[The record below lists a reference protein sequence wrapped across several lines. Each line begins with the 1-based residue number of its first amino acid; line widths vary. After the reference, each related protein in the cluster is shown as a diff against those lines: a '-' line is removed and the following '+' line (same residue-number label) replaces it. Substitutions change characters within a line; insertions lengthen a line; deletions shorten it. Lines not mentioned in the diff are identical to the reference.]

1 MKILSRTDSILQ
13 LSRRLDWRFL
23 LPEPQLRRVAYCGP
37 EHSTLAIALREFSEE
52 FHTFAPTAPPS
63 EGGFDVAVLAAPT
76 VPQLAIAQQWLAPG
90 GHLYAEAQHAWD
102 WRTERKLPVRS
113 RKALSI
119 EDWLENLARLGF
131 VESKAY
137 WHRPSFE
144 RAVQIIP
151 LHDDGARDFVFA
163 RRSDDFMS
171 QLKSVTGRSVMKNAW
186 LARLL
191 QCVSLVARKQP

>member
-23 LPEPQLRRVAYCGP
+23 LPEPQLGRVAYCGP
-37 EHSTLAIALREFSEE
+37 VQSTLAIALREFSEE
-52 FHTFAPTAPPS
+52 LHVFAPTARPN
-63 EGGFDVAVLAAPT
+63 EGGFDVVVLAEPT
-76 VPQLAIAQQWLAPG
+76 VPQLEIAQQLLAPHG
-90 GHLYAEAQHAWD
+90 YLYAEAQHAWD

-113 RKALSI
+113 RHALRV
-119 EDWLENLARLGF
+119 EDWLERLARLGF

-151 LHDDGARDFVFA
+151 LYDNGARDFVFA
-163 RRSDDFMS
+163 RRSEDLMS
-171 QLKSVTGRSVMKNAW
+171 QLKSATGRSVMKNAW